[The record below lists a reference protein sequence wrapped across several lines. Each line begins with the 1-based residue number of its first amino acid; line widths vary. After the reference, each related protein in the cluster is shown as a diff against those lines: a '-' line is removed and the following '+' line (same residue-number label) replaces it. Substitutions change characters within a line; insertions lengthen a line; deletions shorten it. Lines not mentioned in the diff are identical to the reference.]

1 MMAYLVGY
9 LAEKERQLQ
18 MKATVTRQI
27 VGKAH
32 SETSLRVTLEVV
44 FDAFLKLFRSSHAAL
59 AIQHKPDEK
68 TFLWEAEVQGE
79 GKTTIHLSE
88 LESFQ
93 RARYF
98 FPIPGQGWLA

>member
-1 MMAYLVGY
+1 
-9 LAEKERQLQ
+9 
-18 MKATVTRQI
+18 
-27 VGKAH
+27 
-32 SETSLRVTLEVV
+32 RVTLEVV
-44 FDAFLKLFRSSHAAL
+44 FDAFLKLFGSSHAAL

-98 FPIPGQGWLA
+98 FPIPGQGWLAVAERKEQLDGRFHMLVVGPDGHRLPKTSYAFPD